1 MKKDLT
7 ELVFIL
13 DRSGSMGGLE
23 SDTIGGYNAML
34 SKQKKECGE
43 AVITTVLFDDQYELL
58 HDRIPLKGV
67 RSISEKEYFVRGT
80 TALLDAIGKTIHK
93 IGNAQKNTAEDE
105 RAEKVLFL
113 ITTDGQENASRE
125 YSYDKIK
132 AQILRQQDK
141 YGWEFIFL
149 GANIDAIAEA
159 GRFGIRADRA
169 ANYHADSEGT
179 EINFNVMSE
188 AISQLRVSRNI
199 SADWKKEIDKD
210 YEIRVKSKPRR

>member
-23 SDTIGGYNAML
+23 SDTIGGYNVML

-67 RSISEKEYFVRGT
+67 RSISEIEYFVRGT

-105 RAEKVLFL
+105 RAEKVLFV
-113 ITTDGQENASRE
+113 ITTDGQENASQE

-210 YEIRVKSKPRR
+210 FKNRAKSKPRR